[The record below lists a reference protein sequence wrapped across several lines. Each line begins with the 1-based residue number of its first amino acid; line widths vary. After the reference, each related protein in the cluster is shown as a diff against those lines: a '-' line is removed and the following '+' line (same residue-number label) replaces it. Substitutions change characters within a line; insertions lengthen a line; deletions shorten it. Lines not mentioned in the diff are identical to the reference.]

1 MKFHLE
7 LFCGDKN
14 ISKVNYWLSG
24 CIKYI
29 GYNVKFTWRLRVA
42 GTTVQPPWALRDHLV
57 QAFPFMDWE
66 WHSLLAMLLPHL
78 CISQQDGDCGAALH

>member
-42 GTTVQPPWALRDHLV
+42 GTTV
-57 QAFPFMDWE
+57 
-66 WHSLLAMLLPHL
+66 
-78 CISQQDGDCGAALH
+78 